1 MRKLV
6 AAAGVVIAAFVF
18 APRAEAQ
25 AFGANLSWGDDT
37 DFGLGARVA
46 FPIGGSVGQKGIKG
60 LATFDYFFP
69 GNDATFW
76 EITGNGVY
84 DISSSGSASPYVGAG
99 LTFARG
105 GTSSNLCTT
114 NCSNSEVGLNLLGG
128 ARFQPT
134 GNVQPFVE
142 ARFQIRDGSQF
153 VISGGVYFGKL

>member
-6 AAAGVVIAAFVF
+6 AAAGVVIAAFAF

-69 GNDATFW
+69 DGFDFW

-84 DISSSGSASPYVGAG
+84 DISTSGSASPYVGAG
-99 LTFARG
+99 LTFAR
-105 GTSSNLCTT
+105 SSVSVSGFSA
-114 NCSNSEVGLNLLGG
+114 SNSEVGLNLLGG
-128 ARFQPT
+128 ARFAPT

-153 VISGGVYFGKL
+153 VLSGGVYFGKL

>member
-69 GNDATFW
+69 DGFDFW

-84 DISSSGSASPYVGAG
+84 DISTSGSASPYVGAG
-99 LTFARG
+99 ITFARYSVSAG
-105 GTSSNLCTT
+105 ALGSASD
-114 NCSNSEVGLNLLGG
+114 SEVGLNLLGG
-128 ARFQPT
+128 ARFKPT

-153 VISGGVYFGKL
+153 VLSGGVFFGKL

>member
-69 GNDATFW
+69 DGGTFW
-76 EITGNGVY
+76 ELTGNGVY
-84 DISSSGSASPYVGAG
+84 DISNSGSASPYVGAG
-99 LTFARG
+99 VTFARG
-105 GTSSNLCTT
+105 SADNCTGDF
-114 NCSNSEVGLNLLGG
+114 CSNSEVGLNLLGG
-128 ARFQPT
+128 ARFKPT

-153 VISGGVYFGKL
+153 VLSGGVYFGKL

>member
-6 AAAGVVIAAFVF
+6 AAAGVVIAAFAF

-69 GNDATFW
+69 DGFDFW

-99 LTFARG
+99 LTFARSSVSAG
-105 GTSSNLCTT
+105 GFSA
-114 NCSNSEVGLNLLGG
+114 SNSEVGLNLLGG
-128 ARFQPT
+128 ARFKPT

-142 ARFQIRDGSQF
+142 ARFQIRDGSQL
-153 VISGGVYFGKL
+153 VLSGGVYFGKL

>member
-6 AAAGVVIAAFVF
+6 AAAGVVIAAFAF

-25 AFGANLSWGDDT
+25 AFGANLSWGDDS

-46 FPIGGSVGQKGIKG
+46 FPIGGSVGQKGIRG

-69 GNDATFW
+69 EGYNFW

-84 DISSSGSASPYVGAG
+84 DIASSGSASPYVGGG
-99 LTFARG
+99 LTFARFSPETGPG
-105 GTSSNLCTT
+105 GSS
-114 NCSNSEVGLNLLGG
+114 EIGLNLLGG
-128 ARFQPT
+128 ARFAPM

-153 VISGGVYFGKL
+153 VLSGGVYFGKL

>member
-6 AAAGVVIAAFVF
+6 AAAGVVIAAFAF

-37 DFGLGARVA
+37 DFGLGARFA

-69 GNDATFW
+69 DGFNFW

-99 LTFARG
+99 LTFANFSADNCPAG
-105 GTSSNLCTT
+105 LDCGSS
-114 NCSNSEVGLNLLGG
+114 EIGLNLLGG
-128 ARFQPT
+128 ARFAPM

-153 VISGGVYFGKL
+153 VISGGVYFGRL

>member
-6 AAAGVVIAAFVF
+6 AAAGVVIAAFAF

-25 AFGANLSWGDDT
+25 AFGANLSWGADT

-69 GNDATFW
+69 DGFDFW

-84 DISSSGSASPYVGAG
+84 DISTSGSASPYVGAG
-99 LTFARG
+99 LTFAR
-105 GTSSNLCTT
+105 SSVSVSGFSA
-114 NCSNSEVGLNLLGG
+114 SNSEVGLNLLGG
-128 ARFQPT
+128 ARFAPT

-153 VISGGVYFGKL
+153 VLSGGVYFGKL

>member
-6 AAAGVVIAAFVF
+6 AAAGVVIAAFAF

-69 GNDATFW
+69 DGFDFW

-84 DISSSGSASPYVGAG
+84 DISSSGSATPYVGAG
-99 LTFARG
+99 ITFARASYDVG
-105 GTSSNLCTT
+105 PGFNG
-114 NCSNSEVGLNLLGG
+114 SNSEVGLNLLGG
-128 ARFQPT
+128 ARFKPT

-153 VISGGVYFGKL
+153 VLSGGVFFGKL